1 MAFIERRKDMRK
13 INSVVVVVACAL
25 LSITGFAS
33 AEGLDQ
39 SLRSS
44 NDVVHH
50 ASEQSGTLVA
60 AETEKKKTDPAPS
73 PDVEERGIR
82 PGLGGIAPG
91 RGTFTPVPFKC
102 ETNFPSGQNVCL
114 CKGTADCFDMGSKDV
129 CKTGTIDCPPGQGH
143 CTCMKKQ

>member
-1 MAFIERRKDMRK
+1 MRLRYAVTVLAGS
-13 INSVVVVVACAL
+13 II
-25 LSITGFAS
+25 LSSGLVNAEMPS
-33 AEGLDQ
+33 AGTM
-39 SLRSS
+39 LRS
-44 NDVVHH
+44 DGQQALQDH
-50 ASEQSGTLVA
+50 GTLVA

-102 ETNFPSGQNVCL
+102 ETDFPSGQNVCL

-129 CKTGTIDCPPGQGH
+129 CKTGTIDCPAGQGH

>member
-1 MAFIERRKDMRK
+1 MRQA
-13 INSVVVVVACAL
+13 NVVVIVFACAF
-25 LSITGFAS
+25 LSIAGLAR
-33 AEGLDQ
+33 AQGLDQ
-39 SLRSS
+39 SIRGA
-44 NDVVHH
+44 NDIAHQ
-50 ASEQSGTLVA
+50 ASEQPGTLVA

-129 CKTGTIDCPPGQGH
+129 CKTDTTDCPAGQGH

>member
-1 MAFIERRKDMRK
+1 MKRA
-13 INSVVVVVACAL
+13 STVVVVFASAL
-25 LSITGFAS
+25 FSITGFAS
-33 AEGLDQ
+33 AEVLDQ

-44 NDVVHH
+44 NDAAQQ
-50 ASEQSGTLVA
+50 ASEQPGTLVA

-82 PGLGGIAPG
+82 PGLGGIAPS

-114 CKGTADCFDMGSKDV
+114 CTGTADCFDMGSKDV
-129 CKTGTIDCPPGQGH
+129 CKTGTIDCPAGQGH